1 MTWWRSASTQDRI
14 VSLFAVTVAA
24 LLIIDTIALIIITA
38 FDVGAD
44 VSVFATVSS
53 DIVAMML
60 GALLGYVGGRQTQG

>member
-1 MTWWRSASTQDRI
+1 MNLRTGSTQERI

-60 GALLGYVGGRQTQG
+60 GALLGYVGGRRVEG